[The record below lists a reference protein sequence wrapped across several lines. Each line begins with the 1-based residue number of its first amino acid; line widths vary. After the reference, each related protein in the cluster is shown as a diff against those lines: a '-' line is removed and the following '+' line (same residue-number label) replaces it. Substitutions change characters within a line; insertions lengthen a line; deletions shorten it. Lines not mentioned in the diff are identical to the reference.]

1 MGAKIL
7 KNFETKGGCEIAKP
21 QSAIWNRQDGS
32 SDRREISGLGRC
44 LRGGFRRRPHVSGA
58 TRKCSEGQQNF
69 CEGQAGASRARRRTV
84 HRLLRSLRQRPDRR
98 SFLVIYSRT
107 PAKEFE
113 EIISGESTACPAR
126 HWSLVTR
133 HFLSAFQ
140 RFSVSAFQRLRMSV
154 FPTQWS

>member
-44 LRGGFRRRPHVSGA
+44 LRGGFRRWPHVSGA
-58 TRKCSEGQQNF
+58 TRKCPEGQQNF
-69 CEGQAGASRARRRTV
+69 CESQTGASRARRRTV
-84 HRLLRSLRQRPDRR
+84 HRLLRSLRQWPDRR
-98 SFLVIYSRT
+98 SLLVIYSRT

-126 HWSLVTR
+126 HWSLVT
-133 HFLSAFQ
+133 FCLLFSFSAFQ
-140 RFSVSAFQRLRMSV
+140 SVSFSD
-154 FPTQWS
+154 P